1 MSKSYRFK
9 TNIGVDKEVR
19 LNIEQDFDFLEI
31 LSLKLRQDDLYTRFC
46 ADYGV
51 VAGRVFANGGLGIP
65 NVSISI
71 FVPISEID
79 ENDPIISTLYPY
91 KSPYDKNED
100 NYRYNLL
107 PYTQEYGGHTPT
119 GTFPTRED
127 VLTRKEVLEVYEKYY
142 KYTVRTNDSGD
153 FMIVGVP
160 LGQQKLVMDLDL
172 SNIGPFSL
180 RPSDL
185 IRMGMGVP
193 NDFNGQLFKSSEDLN
208 SLPQILN
215 NVVDIEVTPFW
226 GQNDLCDV
234 GITRFD
240 FDLREMGVDI
250 TPHSVFMGSIFSSDD
265 EDYLKSK
272 CKPKKETG
280 KLCNLTSG
288 PGQILCIRQ
297 TNLVDSNGDPILE
310 EYKLEDGGNII
321 DENGV
326 WLTELP
332 MNLDYVVTNEFGE
345 QILSNDPTVGVPTSG
360 KYRFRIKW
368 QNQGTVDDNEIY
380 RADYL
385 VPNIKEHG
393 WNQGS
398 ATIPTD
404 EIRNKSYAFSLDW
417 EDYYDK
423 TSAINCEDTF
433 YKFKYNKV
441 YTISSH
447 IDYFRWGRNRQR
459 FLGIKDIEDS
469 TCVTE
474 VNKYPVNEGFKNNNF
489 LIFIF
494 NYIITILTPAVLVII
509 IILHIAAFIYNIVL
523 SIINIIQGIIDAI
536 AQFLPFLSFTII
548 SNPSGNP
555 FLNFPLPM
563 MVYPDCEFCNCNF
576 RRGNT
581 DTVNSQNLALLAS
594 YFGAGALAEP
604 TLGSSWLNLPSEFP
618 ECDTPQDRFETQIR
632 LVLSGYDNGTTNNKY
647 ENLLSGSGN
656 DSNDYV
662 AWYKSPV
669 YPIFQN
675 DGDIKNWRISNG
687 PTWAQRLNQMNSR
700 ANFWGA
706 TTTNGTHYSNV
717 TTAIQTQL
725 INDQFG
731 PGAPV
736 SDPLLDN
743 VFVVILDAETNLSA
757 GEVISFNNPED
768 TLKLRDDNIGKIVTG
783 DTTSS
788 YNPNG
793 YVTKT
798 VRGLSRDT
806 NNANYVTDKNI
817 HIYNPEPQ
825 TEYKYYSGIEYFQVI
840 TGITYNGHLLMNQPP
855 DASGSA
861 QPTSGQLTNLL
872 NYYIF
877 SPHQS
882 YGCDDNSAEDL
893 PDFSTG
899 GLANKYGGNNFI
911 IYFMV
916 RGVDLHTPRQKIR
929 YDLSK
934 VFGYNE
940 GGLDDFPGVI
950 TVQGEYHLNI
960 PIQSNTPYNDDMNPN
975 DDGWSDNDD
984 NYQILSKWRDDTG
997 DTNGVFNG
1005 QRIPSPHYIRR
1016 WKWGGGDDYSFI
1028 DSFGFGC
1035 VQFIDFEG
1043 QGTYSQMDTPNLYH
1057 PSFTF
1062 KPENLDGG
1070 FETVK
1075 SRIPAYYVALDGSF
1089 GSQNGQG
1096 YTKLNEYESYMGRG
1110 TGNNNETTGNYF
1122 ANTSVQQGII
1132 SQGVVAGVGYQ
1143 YTKEGSNRKASGK
1156 KSVFSMSPTYL
1167 TKDMTLWTDFSTNE
1181 SVQPA
1186 IPVTRLDNYEL
1197 VFRSDRIPIGDIVD
1211 FPDPDEL
1218 NIDGGDDITFRRYG
1232 LHMNAAMTIYR
1243 IEDGTATI
1251 IGYDLPEL
1259 NPFNESF
1266 NQEDEEEDL
1275 SGTTLGNV
1283 ISSFTCNEM
1292 VPFYAYDGVCDTFN
1306 FNENEIEPLTL
1317 SNPIR
1322 AYERVEN
1329 GCYIFLIKRPIYT
1342 LGADIRMF
1350 TEYRTRLRFNY
1361 ALCQG
1366 IISQS
1371 FFNNWVSGSLF
1382 LPSFQNKRVYAL
1394 DGDVKKYKYCGSPDF
1409 YSDDLK
1415 YQGPIYRNTETNSF
1429 YYRSTPHGNSG
1440 FIGQSPTRDYNGK
1453 NGLNIWYPTTITELG
1468 PKDEFSYEISLTPD
1482 FQGFVIDKIK
1492 NTSYNDT
1499 SNIVNLFA
1507 ISRLTNAGILEQYF
1521 NLGDASVDKLFS
1533 RENKFVD
1540 ADFAQLTSINSEFG
1554 VVPFLDGNYEDEKIT
1569 FCEYQTGNQTGKPLI
1584 GVWFDSDVISRRKLG
1599 EGVNTYGE
1607 DVNGLTSNYGYANSQ
1622 DVPYYKWR
1630 IEETGSQVFGT
1641 ELNNWNTLQIFNNKH
1656 QGTEF
1661 FDETTNTYMYPDN
1674 LYGLGYLYNREANG
1688 DPKLDIPNNPYAN
1701 GSYKVGSPFHFYFG
1715 LNVGKTAINKYIRKY
1730 ILT

>member
-1 MSKSYRFK
+1 MPKSYRFK
-9 TNIGVDKEVR
+9 TNIGIDREVR
-19 LNIEQDFDFLEI
+19 LNIEQDFDYLEI
-31 LSLKLRQDDLYTRFC
+31 LSLKLRQEDLYNRFC

-51 VAGRVFANGGLGIP
+51 VAGRVVANGGLGIP
-65 NVSISI
+65 NVSLSI
-71 FVPISEID
+71 FIPIDSID

-91 KSPYDKNED
+91 KTPYDRNED

-127 VLTRKEVLEVYEKYY
+127 LLTRKEVLEVYEKYY
-142 KYTVRTNDSGD
+142 RYTVRTNNSGD

-172 SNIGPFSL
+172 SNIGAFSL

-193 NDFNGQLFKSSEDLN
+193 DDFNGQLFKSSEDLN
-208 SLPQILN
+208 SLPQIIN
-215 NVVDIEVTPFW
+215 SVTDIEVNSFW
-226 GQNDLCDV
+226 GQNDLCNV

-240 FDLREMGVDI
+240 FDLRDMGVNI
-250 TPHSVFMGSIFSSDD
+250 EPHSIFMGSIFSSDED
-265 EDYLKSK
+265 DYLKSK

-288 PGQILCIRQ
+288 PGQILSIRQ

-326 WLTELP
+326 WITELP
-332 MNLDYVVTNEFGE
+332 MNLDYVVTNEIGE
-345 QILSNDPTVGVPTSG
+345 QVLSDDPSVGVATSA

-368 QNQGTVDDNEIY
+368 QNQGTSDDNEIY

-398 ATIPTD
+398 GTIPTD

-459 FLGIKDIEDS
+459 FLGIKDIEDR

-474 VNKYPVNEGFKNNNF
+474 INRYPVNDGFKNNNF
-489 LIFIF
+489 LIFLF
-494 NYIITILTPAVLVII
+494 NFILTIATPLVITILIVLHV
-509 IILHIAAFIYNIVL
+509 AAFIYNIIL

-536 AQFLPFLSFTII
+536 AQFLPFLSFTIV
-548 SNPSGNP
+548 SNPNGNP

-563 MVYPDCEFCNCNF
+563 MVYPDCEFCRCNF
-576 RRGNT
+576 RRGDTNT
-581 DTVNSQNLALLAS
+581 INSESLALLAS

-604 TLGSSWLNLPSEFP
+604 SISGSWQNLPTNSS
-618 ECDTPQDRFETQIR
+618 CVTPQDRFETQIR
-632 LVLSGYDNGTTNNKY
+632 LVLSGYDNGTINKKY
-647 ENLLSGSGN
+647 KNQLGGSGISNN
-656 DSNDYV
+656 DNDYV

-669 YPIFQN
+669 YPIFQD
-675 DGDIKNWRISNG
+675 DGDIDNWRVSNG

-700 ANFWGA
+700 ANFWGLS
-706 TTTNGTHYSNV
+706 TTNNTFFPNV

-731 PGAPV
+731 PDAPV

-743 VFVVILDAETNLSA
+743 VFIVLLDAGTSLSA
-757 GEVISFNNPED
+757 GEVISFNTPDN
-768 TLKLRDDNIGKIVTG
+768 TLTLRDNNIGKIVTG
-783 DTTSS
+783 DTTSF
-788 YNPNG
+788 YNPNW
-793 YVTKT
+793 YVTRT

-806 NNANYVTDKNI
+806 VNDGDNYVTYKNI

-825 TEYKYYSGIEYFQVI
+825 QEYRYYSGIEYFQVI
-840 TGITYNGHLLMNQPP
+840 TGITFSGYQLMNQPP
-855 DASGSA
+855 SVNDS
-861 QPTSGQLTNLL
+861 QFTNLL
-872 NYYIF
+872 NHYIF
-877 SPHQS
+877 SPDQK
-882 YGCDDNSAEDL
+882 YGCSAGTADDV
-893 PDFSTG
+893 PDYSSG
-899 GLANKYGGNNFI
+899 GLANRYGSNNFI

-934 VFGYNE
+934 VFGYTDDAPN
-940 GGLDDFPGVI
+940 DFPGVI
-950 TVQGEYHLNI
+950 TVEGDYYLNI
-960 PIQSNTPYNDDMNPN
+960 PIQSNVPYGDDFNPN
-975 DDGWSDNDD
+975 DDGWLNNPDN
-984 NYQILSKWRDDTG
+984 ILIRGKWRDDTG
-997 DTNGVFNG
+997 DSNGLFNG

-1028 DSFGFGC
+1028 DNYGFGC
-1035 VQFIDFEG
+1035 VQFDNFEG
-1043 QGTYSQMDTPNLYH
+1043 QGTYEQMQTPNLYH

-1062 KPENLDGG
+1062 KADNLDGG
-1070 FETVK
+1070 FENVK

-1089 GSQNGQG
+1089 GSQNSQG
-1096 YTKLNEYESYMGRG
+1096 YTKLNEYQPYMGRG
-1110 TGNNNETTGNYF
+1110 TGNNETTGNYF
-1122 ANTSVQQGII
+1122 ANTFTEKGIR

-1143 YTKEGSNRKASGK
+1143 YTRTGTNRKVGDK
-1156 KSVFSMSPTYL
+1156 KDVFSMSPTYL
-1167 TKDMTLWTDFSTNE
+1167 TKDMTPWSDFETNQTI
-1181 SVQPA
+1181 QPA
-1186 IPVTRLDNYEL
+1186 IPVTRLGKDEL
-1197 VFRSDRIPIGDIVD
+1197 VFRSDRIPVGDIID
-1211 FPDPDEL
+1211 FPDPEEL
-1218 NIDGGDDITFRRYG
+1218 MDGGDDITFRRYG

-1251 IGYDLPEL
+1251 IGIQPPTIEQ
-1259 NPFNESF
+1259 FNESF

-1283 ISSFTCNEM
+1283 ISSFKCPDM
-1292 VPFYAYDGVCDTFN
+1292 VPFYAYDGVCEDFD
-1306 FNENEIEPLTL
+1306 FDVNEIEPLTT

-1322 AYERVEN
+1322 AYERVED

-1350 TEYRTRLRFNY
+1350 TEYRSRLRFNY

-1382 LPSFQNKRVYAL
+1382 LPSFQNKRIYAL

-1409 YSDDLK
+1409 YNDDLK

-1440 FIGQSPTRDYNGK
+1440 FIGQSSTRDYEGK
-1453 NGLNIWYPTTITELG
+1453 NELNIWYPTTITELG

-1482 FQGFVIDKIK
+1482 FQGFVIDKLK

-1507 ISRLTNAGILEQYF
+1507 ISRLTNSGILEQYY
-1521 NLGDASVDKLFS
+1521 NSGDASVDNLFS

-1554 VVPFLDGNYEDEKIT
+1554 VVPFLEGNYEDEKIT
-1569 FCEYQTGNQTGKPLI
+1569 FCQYAPGRPLI
-1584 GVWFDSDVISRRKLG
+1584 GIWFDSDVINRRKIG

-1622 DVPYYKWR
+1622 DVPYYKWK
-1630 IEETGSQVFGT
+1630 IQPTGEQVFGT
-1641 ELNNWNTLQIFNNKH
+1641 ELNNWITGEIYNNKH

-1674 LYGLGYLYNREANG
+1674 LYGLGYLYNRDADGNPE
-1688 DPKLDIPNNPYAN
+1688 LDIPNNPYAN